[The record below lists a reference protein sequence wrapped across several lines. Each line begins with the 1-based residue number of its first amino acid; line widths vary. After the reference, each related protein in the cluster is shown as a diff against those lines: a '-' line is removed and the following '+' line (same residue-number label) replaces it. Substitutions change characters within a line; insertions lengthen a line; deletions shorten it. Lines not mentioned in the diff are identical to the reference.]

1 MSYRR
6 RVRNVIPFNVDFPG
20 GARAKVTWD
29 SVIWFGVVTT
39 AASILG
45 SYLWEYVLQPNLP
58 SWAQT
63 WANNPTVAPAPTST
77 SKVAGI
83 ARLHGIRI

>member
-63 WANNPTVAPAPTST
+63 WAGPTAPSTPNTT
-77 SKVAGI
+77 SKVAGF
-83 ARLHGIRI
+83 RP